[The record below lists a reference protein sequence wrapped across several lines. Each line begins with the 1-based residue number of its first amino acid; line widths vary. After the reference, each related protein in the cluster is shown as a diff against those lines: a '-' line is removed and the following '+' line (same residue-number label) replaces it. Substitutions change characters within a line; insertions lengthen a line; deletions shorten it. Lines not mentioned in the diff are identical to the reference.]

1 MTMSAEN
8 ETKTDHITV
17 YATTWCGD
25 CHRAKRVLDRHAAP
39 YRWIDVDEDEEAAGE
54 VLRINRGLRSVPTI
68 LFPDGTVL
76 VEPSDAELEAKLAG

>member
-1 MTMSAEN
+1 MTMPAKN
-8 ETKTDHITV
+8 ETDHITV

-25 CHRAKRVLDRHAAP
+25 CHRAKRVLDRHAAK
-39 YRWIDVDEDEEAAGE
+39 YRWIDVDQDEEAAGE

-68 LFPDGTVL
+68 LFPDGSVL